1 MNLNELNFE
10 LRFKNLKTK
19 EIYRALSVN
28 FKKKKISGESLSR
41 KKRKGNFSFKEVR
54 ISAFTRVYDITKN
67 KVFEN
72 DLVVVTLPKET
83 RIGSVINSKG
93 SWFIFDRKTNTL
105 LSLTDPKILSIKL
118 FKKNKI

>member
-54 ISAFTRVYDITKN
+54 ISAFTRVYDTTKN

-72 DLVVVTLPKET
+72 DLVVVTLPGET

-93 SWFIFDRKTNTL
+93 NWFIFDRKTNTL
-105 LSLTDPKILSIKL
+105 LSLTDPKILCIKL